1 MVGSYVGR
9 FRPLCLCKLCWLAPS
24 SIVVRIFSTHT
35 ALAKSRSC
43 ALAARRPCWKVRVF
57 PVGLLGPRHRPP
69 FSLFRRRRM
78 IRMAGIIEKLQVVDA
93 PAESCALRR
102 ASLIRAIVALIHG
115 FCGKDWDTWQRNTGV
130 DRWKILGNHFSSCD
144 ASWIGHGTHDFRPTF
159 KLANSLWHHRPHSPF
174 NFFGKKTCAP
184 NVVRDHNFYLFRPW
198 FFNRY
203 EWRHC
208 RGDSAKADQARVSTQ
223 PILVFHCT
231 KRRLHWSGPTTTQRG
246 RCNEHLVESRRM
258 TYRICWRHPTHGKKP
273 NFRSSS

>member
-1 MVGSYVGR
+1 MWFAFVP
-9 FRPLCLCKLCWLAPS
+9 FAFANCADLPHLPLWFESFQPILHWLNPG
-24 SIVVRIFSTHT
+24 VVRLLLGDH
-35 ALAKSRSC
+35 AKR
-43 ALAARRPCWKVRVF
+43 W
-57 PVGLLGPRHRPP
+57 GLLLGFWDQGTDPHA
-69 FSLFRRRRM
+69 FSVFRRRRM

-144 ASWIGHGTHDFRPTF
+144 ASWIGHGTHDFQPTF

-174 NFFGKKTCAP
+174 NFFGKKPCAP
-184 NVVRDHNFYLFRPW
+184 NVVRDHNFYLFRPC